1 MKLRAS
7 AGFYLTQV
15 AEVSAEERKFV
26 ESVYIGTPEEAT
38 NWHEVTESEK
48 EAMLYQQAVLDIDK
62 LSPEFLDRLN
72 KVVQEVPARINDKQF
87 TPDEALAAKKFYP
100 TWGDEN
106 APMGK
111 QVDAGFRFNHSG
123 ELYEVIKPHTLNEA
137 WVPGEGTES
146 LYLVVQ
152 KSHAGTSDDP
162 IPWQLNM
169 KLELDKYYTEDGV
182 KYLCVRS
189 SEGLGMSFCL
199 TELVKA
205 GYVQVS

>member
-7 AGFYLTQV
+7 VGFYLTQV
-15 AEVSAEERKFV
+15 AEVPAEERKFV
-26 ESVYIGTPEEAT
+26 DSVYIGTPEEAMK
-38 NWHEVTESEK
+38 WREVTEAEK

-62 LSPEFLDRLN
+62 LSPEFLDCLN

-87 TPDEALAAKKFYP
+87 TPDEALAAKKWYP

-106 APMGK
+106 APIGK

-123 ELYEVIKPHTLNEA
+123 KMYEVIKPHELNET

-146 LYLVVQ
+146 LYFVVQ
-152 KSHAGTSDDP
+152 ESHAGTSDDP

-182 KYLCVRS
+182 KYQCIRS

-199 TELVKA
+199 TDLVNA
-205 GYVQVS
+205 GYVKAV